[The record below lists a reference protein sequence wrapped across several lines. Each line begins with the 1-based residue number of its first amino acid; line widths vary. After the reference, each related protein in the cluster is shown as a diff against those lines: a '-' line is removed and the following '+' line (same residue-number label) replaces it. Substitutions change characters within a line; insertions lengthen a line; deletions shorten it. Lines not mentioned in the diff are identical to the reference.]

1 MDILLL
7 TDRQTNT
14 SLYNIDSHLM
24 KLFGSVGK
32 LYIMNLCFCSSKL
45 GDLGKTGNMVSS
57 KHCCS
62 ANFSVL
68 SCSIKSSRATR
79 GSSSKVMVFSAS
91 IMASSGSLLV
101 MSLCISVCILG
112 STCKKPDEFHIIVG
126 FSEYQPPPHIS

>member
-45 GDLGKTGNMVSS
+45 GDLGKTGNIVSS

-112 STCKKPDEFHIIVG
+112 STCKKTDEFGLVPKFHIFVV
-126 FSEYQPPPHIS
+126 FSEY